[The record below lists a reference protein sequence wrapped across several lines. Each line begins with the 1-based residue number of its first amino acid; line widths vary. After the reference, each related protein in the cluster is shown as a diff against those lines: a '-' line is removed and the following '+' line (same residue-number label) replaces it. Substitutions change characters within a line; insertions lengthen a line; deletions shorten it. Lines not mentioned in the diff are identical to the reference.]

1 MKQFQFLFLAI
12 SLVYFSACGDTDPS
26 EFTGTA
32 DDVLAMLQEDSPVQ
46 EFTVSNTGFDIITDN
61 NTLISAAPQSFVNVD
76 GSPYNGTFVLSVI
89 ELQTKSD
96 IMRYGYQTLTVD
108 GQILTSDG
116 EFRFEA
122 IAANTTELV
131 LAENAF
137 LGVRIPNEA
146 PSNEAILFELS
157 EEQLWS
163 PMMVDGAA
171 IDTSGWETGENVW
184 SIGYDTRFPTLDWV
198 NVDYFTKF
206 DEPLTDISLCLPR
219 GYGRDNSVVYLVFS
233 DRDIVLRPTMNGTA
247 FTAPLPIGENVHMV
261 AITAE
266 GDNRFRIA
274 KEEVA
279 IIENLKVDLEPD
291 SASKEEII
299 ECLENLD

>member
-46 EFTVSNTGFDIITDN
+46 EFTVSNAGFDIITDN
-61 NTLISAAPQSFVNVD
+61 NTLISVAPRTFVNAD
-76 GSPYNGTFVLSVI
+76 GSPYNGSFVLSVI

-108 GQILTSDG
+108 GEILTSDG

-122 IAANTTELV
+122 VAADTTELV
-131 LAENAF
+131 LAEGAF
-137 LGVRIPNEA
+137 LDIRIPNEA
-146 PSNEAILFELS
+146 PSSEAILFELS
-157 EEQLWS
+157 GEQLWT
-163 PMMVDGAA
+163 PLEFDGQSVG
-171 IDTSGWETGENVW
+171 ISEWEVGENEW
-184 SIGYDTRFPTLDWV
+184 SFGYDTRFPTLDWV

-219 GYGRDNSVVYLVFS
+219 GYGLDNTMVFIVFS
-233 DRDIVLRPTMNGTA
+233 DRDIVLSPTMDGTA
-247 FTAPLPIGENVHMV
+247 FTAPLPIGENVHVV

-266 GDNRFRIA
+266 GEDRFRIA
-274 KEEVA
+274 KEEVV
-279 IIENLKVDLEPD
+279 IVDNLKVDLEPD